1 MPSRPAV
8 IGKGD
13 SLVPLGGGAEAMRGK
28 LMTRLVEGPVE
39 AAKVETDHTG
49 QLDTTWFTSESSAAA
64 LSAAAQAISE
74 HPDWNIWL
82 INAEESEDFWSV
94 YVIYSVLS

>member
-1 MPSRPAV
+1 M
-8 IGKGD
+8 
-13 SLVPLGGGAEAMRGK
+13 MR
-28 LMTRLVEGPVE
+28 LFDGPVE
-39 AAKVETDHTG
+39 AAEVKTDHTG
-49 QLDTTWFTSESSAAA
+49 QLDTTWFTSESPSAA

-82 INAEESEDFWSV
+82 ITVEESEDFWSV